1 MSTVFF
7 LKFYSVTDTLRNIML
22 FSLSMFVSVSVKAQM
37 SEFSKIEVKY
47 MTSFLRDTADVTSK
61 RQEITVLRVGENK
74 SIFKSE
80 MKLVRDSLL
89 NENETQVKREAAMGQ
104 FTLRMP
110 GNLPRVAFR
119 PEVYR
124 NGEKTTV
131 YDQLSLDVYSFD
143 APNALKWNIT
153 AEKKKI
159 ATYNCQKAVAR
170 YGNRDIIAWFTNEI
184 PMDEGPYTFKGLPGL
199 VVEVYD
205 SKKHYHFSLVS
216 VRQWMKRMTPPL
228 RNVIPATY
236 EQFSKKRQEYRDDP
250 TAYVSRDGIK
260 VPAPT
265 KELRDLARNNRQRDN
280 NFLD

>member
-1 MSTVFF
+1 MSTFF
-7 LKFYSVTDTLRNIML
+7 FRKFYSVTATLRNIML
-22 FSLSMFVSVSVKAQM
+22 LCFIMFVSVSVKAQM

-89 NENETQVKREAAMGQ
+89 NENEAQVKREAALGQ

-124 NGEKTTV
+124 YGEKTTV

-250 TAYVSRDGIK
+250 TAYVSQNGIK

-265 KELRDLARNNRQRDN
+265 KELRDLARSNRQRDN

>member
-7 LKFYSVTDTLRNIML
+7 HKFYSVTATLRNIML

-37 SEFSKIEVKY
+37 SEFSKIELKY
-47 MTSFLRDTADVTSK
+47 MTAFLRDTTDVTSK
-61 RQEITVLRVGENK
+61 RQEITVLRVGDNR

-89 NENETQVKREAAMGQ
+89 NENEAQVKREVAMGQ

-110 GNLPRVAFR
+110 GNLPGVAFK

-124 NGEKTTV
+124 YGEKITV

-153 AEKKKI
+153 EEKRKI

-170 YGNRDIIAWFTNEI
+170 YG
-184 PMDEGPYTFKGLPGL
+184 
-199 VVEVYD
+199 
-205 SKKHYHFSLVS
+205 
-216 VRQWMKRMTPPL
+216 
-228 RNVIPATY
+228 
-236 EQFSKKRQEYRDDP
+236 
-250 TAYVSRDGIK
+250 
-260 VPAPT
+260 
-265 KELRDLARNNRQRDN
+265 
-280 NFLD
+280 

>member
-1 MSTVFF
+1 
-7 LKFYSVTDTLRNIML
+7 
-22 FSLSMFVSVSVKAQM
+22 MFVSVSVKAQM

-89 NENETQVKREAAMGQ
+89 NENEAQVKREVAMGQ

-124 NGEKTTV
+124 YGEKTTV

-143 APNALKWNIT
+143 APNSLKWNIT

-205 SKKHYHFSLVS
+205 SKKHYHFSLIS

-250 TAYVSRDGIK
+250 TAYVSQNGIK

-265 KELRDLARNNRQRDN
+265 KELRDLARSNRQRDN

>member
-1 MSTVFF
+1 MSTFF
-7 LKFYSVTDTLRNIML
+7 FHKFYSVTATLRNIML
-22 FSLSMFVSVSVKAQM
+22 LCFIMFVSVSVKAQM

-47 MTSFLRDTADVTSK
+47 MTTFLRDTTDVTSK
-61 RQEITVLRVGENK
+61 RQEITVLRVGDNR

-89 NENETQVKREAAMGQ
+89 NENEAQVKREVEMGQ

-124 NGEKTTV
+124 YGEKINV

-153 AEKKKI
+153 KEKRKI

-205 SKKHYHFSLVS
+205 SKKHYHFSLIS

-250 TAYVSRDGIK
+250 TAYVSQNGIK

-265 KELRDLARNNRQRDN
+265 KELRDLARSNRQRDN